1 MQPETASACLTSLF
15 RAEVGVTDWRFAQ
28 KYPSEELAQMHF
40 YSFKKCVSG
49 VEVEF
54 TITVRE
60 FAAPPP
66 GQHFKFFAQADKEIN
81 QKIAPFL
88 PSGWGASILEALTG
102 CTRSIREFPCHEGE
116 ATTGSAAGNSA

>member
-1 MQPETASACLTSLF
+1 VAD
-15 RAEVGVTDWRFAQ
+15 DWRFAQ
-28 KYPSEELAQMHF
+28 KNPSEELAQLHH

-49 VEVEF
+49 VEVNF
-54 TITVRE
+54 IITVKE

-88 PSGWGASILEALTG
+88 ASGWGASILEALTG
-102 CTRSIREFPCHEGE
+102 CTRSIREFPCESDDGA
-116 ATTGSAAGNSA
+116 ATGNAKGV